1 MQTSTPVQL
10 IVVSSLTQA
19 NSGEQPV
26 ALPPR
31 QTPAVVNPNSLTAV
45 VKEMRD
51 AALTNNNIELTI
63 DEIEAEYQRR
73 IALRCA
79 EGLQLPPFT
88 IGMTSPIIT
97 HALNSGVGS
106 RHMQPNGSRSVQTSV
121 APSHPGLV
129 SSTNVGGVGHC
140 SQSGSTQISNPV
152 ESMHL
157 DLELERAHAASLE
170 SKLQSSNLEMQSMK
184 NMMESMAQNM
194 QAMQNMMINN
204 GGTHMVDQSPE
215 VKEKSKK
222 QGRKRSSTDSVDSD
236 SFKHSF
242 ASHESKKL
250 HKKKRV

>member
-10 IVVSSLTQA
+10 VVVLSPTQTK
-19 NSGEQPV
+19 SGEQSV
-26 ALPPR
+26 ASPPR
-31 QTPAVVNPNSLTAV
+31 QSTAVVNPNSLAAV

-51 AALTNNNIELTI
+51 AALANNNIEPTI

-73 IALRCA
+73 LALRCA

-88 IGMTSPIIT
+88 IGVTLLIIT
-97 HALNSGVGS
+97 HALNSGAGS
-106 RHMQPNGSRSVQTSV
+106 QHMQPNHSRSVQTSV

-129 SSTNVGGVGHC
+129 SLTNAGGVGHC

-157 DLELERAHAASLE
+157 DLELERACTASLE

-222 QGRKRSSTDSVDSD
+222 QG
-236 SFKHSF
+236 
-242 ASHESKKL
+242 
-250 HKKKRV
+250 